1 MKIYIRF
8 CITSTIWLV
17 SVKLAYLRLFLL
29 LIFHITSQMVKP
41 SYRLCDDDIIH
52 LQRIMK
58 IYIQFC
64 ITSTI
69 LLVSV
74 KLVYLGLFLLLICHI
89 TFKMV
94 KPSYMLHDDDIIHL
108 QRIMKIYIGFC
119 ITSTIWLVSL
129 SLGIL
134 EFTCW

>member
-17 SVKLAYLRLFLL
+17 FLSTFGSVSQVQNGLSLSVLVFWGFL
-29 LIFHITSQMVKP
+29 VG
-41 SYRLCDDDIIH
+41 DDDAIH

-69 LLVSV
+69 CLVSV
-74 KLVYLGLFLLLICHI
+74 KLVYLVLFLLLICHI
-89 TFKMV
+89 TSKMV
-94 KPSYMLHDDDIIHL
+94 KPSYRLHDDDIIHL
-108 QRIMKIYIGFC
+108 QRIMKIYIWFC
-119 ITSTIWLVSL
+119 ITSTKWLVSL
-129 SLGIL
+129 SVGIL
-134 EFTCW
+134 GFPCW